1 MPASPTLPNLRVP
14 VAIRFVIM
22 CCPGREAMVRRL
34 RESLEGAIVLEVW
47 DAKREGNVPCAL
59 HAFEMGLA
67 AFKGEPFTVLQDDA
81 ELCAGFVEYVDTFT
95 KDIREL
101 DLVIQWYAH
110 PWVAPKCQRDDRPT
124 FYRHWGGNYLVS
136 VATTYSAKWAEK
148 IRARLADA
156 VENDTRDDHG
166 QLHGDD
172 HRIADT
178 LDFHGGAFWVHVP
191 SLVQHIGDVSMVAG
205 RKVSLAS
212 HDARQSRCYVGRG
225 FDARS
230 LTPNVII
237 PWAQKPAKE
246 RIMDDTSDTIPV
258 LPAPTEVPK
267 LVGEMT
273 AAELYAALME
283 LENADRDK
291 TDGRHLATEH
301 AQELT
306 ANARTLAAVTTSAV
320 PVVCNECGA
329 PESTCGHGG

>member
-1 MPASPTLPNLRVP
+1 
-14 VAIRFVIM
+14 M

-59 HAFEMGLA
+59 RAFEMGLA

-95 KDIREL
+95 ADIRNL
-101 DLVIQWYAH
+101 DLVVQWYAH
-110 PWVAPKCQRDDRPT
+110 PWVAPKCQRDDLPT

-136 VATTYSAKWAEK
+136 VATTYSASWAEK

-172 HRIADT
+172 HRIADV

-230 LTPNVII
+230 LIPNVIA
-237 PWAQKPAKE
+237 PWRAKE
-246 RIMDDTSDTIPV
+246 RTMDDTNDTTPV
-258 LPAPTEVPK
+258 LPASTEAPK
-267 LVGEMT
+267 LVGMMT
-273 AAELYAALME
+273 AAELYAALSE
-283 LENADRDK
+283 LEDANRDK
-291 TDGRHLATEH
+291 TDGRQLATEL
-301 AQELT
+301 AQEVI
-306 ANARTLAAVTTSAV
+306 ARRHFLEGEAHEAAKIVAEPAMV

-329 PESTCGHGG
+329 AEGTCGHEG